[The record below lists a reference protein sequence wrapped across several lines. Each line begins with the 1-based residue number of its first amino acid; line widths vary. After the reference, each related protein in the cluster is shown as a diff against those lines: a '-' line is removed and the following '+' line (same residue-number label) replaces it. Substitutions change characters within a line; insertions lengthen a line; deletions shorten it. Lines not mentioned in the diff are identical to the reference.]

1 MQAVKSNMYDDDPI
15 LSSCGIEIEKQITRV
30 DARVLSAP
38 TVSLFCLFFHYHTF
52 IYESCFL
59 IVWIGYAI
67 QLVVGNSEDC
77 IPNRG
82 RWNYNNKV
90 GTKLLA
96 REHIYLRTFVLNFTL
111 FFHYCR
117 GYWIL
122 SRLSAGPLL
131 ISLLVVT

>member
-1 MQAVKSNMYDDDPI
+1 VQAVKSNMYDDDPI
-15 LSSCGIEIEKQITRV
+15 LSSCGIEIEKQLTRV

-52 IYESCFL
+52 KYESCFL

-90 GTKLLA
+90 VTKLLA
-96 REHIYLRTFVLNFTL
+96 REHIYLRTFTLNFTL

-117 GYWIL
+117 GYWTP

>member
-1 MQAVKSNMYDDDPI
+1 MMIQSYLPV
-15 LSSCGIEIEKQITRV
+15 
-30 DARVLSAP
+30 VLKLRNKLLVL
-38 TVSLFCLFFHYHTF
+38 TLVFSLHQRLAYFAFHYHTF

-90 GTKLLA
+90 VTKLLV
-96 REHIYLRTFVLNFTL
+96 REHIYLRTL
-111 FFHYCR
+111 C
-117 GYWIL
+117 
-122 SRLSAGPLL
+122 
-131 ISLLVVT
+131 